1 MSGGIRPLYLALIPG
16 QGVELE
22 APAAWLERARQG
34 LATEEQVQELRDLL
48 QEVQG
53 RLLSL
58 EAGQNVFIRTREENG
73 RTVAVIEVMGT
84 QTAYAF
90 AEGQSLVLGSEHNG
104 KVVEV
109 GRVGMVVTVPSTLQ
123 KGFSCLLRS
132 VVNGGFEV
140 RPGQGASFVPG
151 GGSVVMQQR
160 WDEVSVEGVGNG
172 IFLVRRLPA

>member
-1 MSGGIRPLYLALIPG
+1 MSGFVRPLYLALIPG

-22 APAAWLERARQG
+22 VPPGWLERARQG
-34 LATEEQVQELRDLL
+34 LATEAEVQELRGLL

-90 AEGQSLVLGSEHNG
+90 ADGQSLTLGNEHNG

-109 GRVGMVVTVPSTLQ
+109 GRVGMIVTVPASLS

-140 RPGQGASFVPG
+140 RPGQNVSFVPG
-151 GGSVVMQQR
+151 GGPVTMQQR
-160 WDEVSVEGVGNG
+160 WDEVSVEGLGDGV
-172 IFLVRRLPA
+172 FLVRRLPA